1 MKSGTVSIVGR
12 PNSGK
17 STLVNAQV
25 GQKISIVSDKPQTTR
40 HRILGV
46 RTEERGQIAFVD
58 TPGVHKPAYAMNRR
72 MLRAVHAA
80 VRDIDLVL
88 LVVDASVRFGAG
100 ESFTLEMVRGCGA
113 RALALLN
120 KIDRV
125 RKPQLL
131 PTIERYSK
139 AHEFLEIVPISA
151 LTGENL
157 DRLLELVFKHLPEAE
172 ARFAADLVTDR
183 TERFLAAE
191 LIREKVLAR
200 TREELPYAT
209 AVVLSKFDES
219 ARISRRKLVRI
230 EADIIVEKN
239 SQAAIIVGAGGLV
252 LRDVGTAARLEIEE
266 LLDCRVYL
274 RLRVRAVE
282 KWRNSEVVLDELDI
296 G

>member
-17 STLVNAQV
+17 STLVNALV

-80 VRDIDLVL
+80 VRDVDLVL

-100 ESFTLEMVRGCGA
+100 E
-113 RALALLN
+113 
-120 KIDRV
+120 
-125 RKPQLL
+125 
-131 PTIERYSK
+131 
-139 AHEFLEIVPISA
+139 
-151 LTGENL
+151 LT
-157 DRLLELVFKHLPEAE
+157 
-172 ARFAADLVTDR
+172 
-183 TERFLAAE
+183 
-191 LIREKVLAR
+191 REKVWAR
-200 TREELPYAT
+200 PRGELPYGT

-219 ARISRRKLVRI
+219 ARTSRRKLVRI

-282 KWRNSEVVLDELDI
+282 KWRNSEAVLVE
-296 G
+296 